1 MNQNKS
7 LRSRKKSPILREG
20 SFWNEFFFRIGNGES
35 LRGVSRDLGVPFQ
48 SVWSAIMA
56 DEKRVIRYED
66 ARMSRTHYHSAKI
79 EEILNDLENGKIEPQ
94 TARVSIDARKW
105 LASKMYPKFFSDRL
119 EVKHDLS
126 VDVRKQHI
134 EELRKMNKL
143 CKQRKNILNSDTI
156 LNL

>member
-56 DEKRVIRYED
+56 DKKK
-66 ARMSRTHYHSAKI
+66 SH
-79 EEILNDLENGKIEPQ
+79 
-94 TARVSIDARKW
+94 
-105 LASKMYPKFFSDRL
+105 
-119 EVKHDLS
+119 
-126 VDVRKQHI
+126 
-134 EELRKMNKL
+134 
-143 CKQRKNILNSDTI
+143 
-156 LNL
+156 

>member
-56 DEKRVIRYED
+56 DEKESFVMKMPECRERIIIRQ
-66 ARMSRTHYHSAKI
+66 R
-79 EEILNDLENGKIEPQ
+79 
-94 TARVSIDARKW
+94 
-105 LASKMYPKFFSDRL
+105 
-119 EVKHDLS
+119 
-126 VDVRKQHI
+126 
-134 EELRKMNKL
+134 LRKFLM
-143 CKQRKNILNSDTI
+143 T
-156 LNL
+156 

>member
-20 SFWNEFFFRIGNGES
+20 SFWNEFFFGIGYGES
-35 LRGVSRDLGVPFQ
+35 LRGVSRDLGVPLQ

-66 ARMSRTHYHSAKI
+66 ARMSRAHYHSAKI
-79 EEILNDLENGKIEPQ
+79 EEILDDLENGKTEPQ

-105 LASKMYPKFFSDRL
+105 LASKMYPKFFSDKL

-126 VDVRKQHI
+126 MDVRKQHI
-134 EELRKMNKL
+134 EELRRMNKL
-143 CKQRKNILNSDTI
+143 SNKRRVLENRDS
-156 LNL
+156 